1 METTNSGYFAYCS
14 IHVHFYSYKGFFFY
28 RVTLRSHLN
37 RGFATKYFRYLD
49 FKRLKKKVPNRVKET
64 QCLNCIV
71 YFTDIQ
77 LCNMG
82 SPNNI
87 YVTKSYTSETPAM
100 VKNPCLYET
109 WVHVFQLFRF

>member
-14 IHVHFYSYKGFFFY
+14 IHVHFYSYKGFFLPCNSSL
-28 RVTLRSHLN
+28 TLKPWVCDEIFSLL
-37 RGFATKYFRYLD
+37 GFQASE
-49 FKRLKKKVPNRVKET
+49 KKVPNRIKET